1 MSIAVVCQ
9 PRCGIMHFEITFIFL
24 IKPFSYMSK
33 KSRQKFE
40 YLENE
45 KSIFKGISVAKS
57 GLRPESAPLIK
68 SSINKNFFSL
78 KECEISFSIYCA
90 NRLLPENVLEIAF
103 LFVKC

>member
-1 MSIAVVCQ
+1 
-9 PRCGIMHFEITFIFL
+9 
-24 IKPFSYMSK
+24 MSK

-45 KSIFKGISVAKS
+45 KSIFNGISVAKS